1 MEQYLLDDINGIV
14 YLLPLQK
21 GVQVVHKV
29 EEVFLSAA
37 MRDEDRYA
45 LPRYAVWGL
54 ILAFSHSFV
63 FHLHILQFQR
73 GLKGQL
79 NSSLYRNKQINK

>member
-1 MEQYLLDDINGIV
+1 MHDVEPYLLDDINGV
-14 YLLPLQK
+14 VELLPLQK
-21 GVQVVHKV
+21 GVQVVQEV

-37 MRDEDRYA
+37 MRDEDRHA
-45 LPRYAVWGL
+45 LPRCAVCGL

-63 FHLHILQFQR
+63 VTLHILQFQR

-79 NSSLYRNKQINK
+79 HSSLC